1 MAWIPRTEENYHKLI
16 LEAETKSG
24 VVRGLPGGNRICSV
38 FKGIPYAA
46 APVGELSWKKPQP
59 APHWEGVREC
69 YKFGPASCQ
78 LDRSYEV
85 GAKNLYPSSYE
96 VSEDSL
102 YLNIWTPAQNT
113 EDRLPVYFWTHG
125 GDGMIEIR

>member
-46 APVGELSWKKPQP
+46 APVGELRYENEKMVITGGKIGPLTQKIYDTITGIQLGKL
-59 APHWEGVREC
+59 EGPEGWSV
-69 YKFGPASCQ
+69 
-78 LDRSYEV
+78 EV
-85 GAKNLYPSSYE
+85 K
-96 VSEDSL
+96 
-102 YLNIWTPAQNT
+102 
-113 EDRLPVYFWTHG
+113 
-125 GDGMIEIR
+125 

>member
-24 VVRGLPGGNRICSV
+24 IVRGLPGGNRSCSV